1 MKQLF
6 LLILLIVLYSCG
18 NSQENNASDEAIEGF
33 KKYFE
38 ENNLSIPNSEVTQ
51 EQQEKAEKN
60 VKAYYSSLKKYLLVN
75 VGELYVQEDSKE
87 LRELCKTDKKIE
99 YSIQH
104 SYYLSVDKKEEF
116 VQFDKDLNIL
126 GVISMKDMGDF
137 VGKQVDEAIDFEKL
151 LEE

>member
-1 MKQLF
+1 MRQLF
-6 LLILLIVLYSCG
+6 FLVLLIVLYSCG
-18 NSQENNASDEAIEGF
+18 NSQETKASDGAIEGF

-51 EQQEKAEKN
+51 EQQEKAETNIK
-60 VKAYYSSLKKYLLVN
+60 VYYSTQKAYLLVS
-75 VGELYVQEDSKE
+75 VGELYEQKDSEE
-87 LRELCKTDKKIE
+87 LRKLCNTKKKIE

-104 SYYLSVDKKEEF
+104 SYYLSSNKKEEF

-137 VGKQVDEAIDFEKL
+137 VGKEVDEAIDFEKL
-151 LEE
+151 IEE